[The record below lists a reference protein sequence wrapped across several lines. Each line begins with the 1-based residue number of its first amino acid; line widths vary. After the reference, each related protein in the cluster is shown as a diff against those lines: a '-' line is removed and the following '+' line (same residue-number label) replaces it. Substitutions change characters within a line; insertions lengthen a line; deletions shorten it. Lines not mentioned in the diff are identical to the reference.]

1 MCSTCN
7 NISMS
12 GEDENVQ
19 FLSAYSD
26 LSFVLS
32 EDNIEYYEY
41 KTADQATNIIEALE
55 NYINVVNNL
64 SSVYKKRLKIKR
76 FMNNMWK
83 SCHTYIPLVFG
94 FSPSSIQDDTNDIK
108 EMTDTF
114 KSFIITT
121 QISRDITI
129 MKKNM
134 YTFGEKIRDVELF
147 VNSYNKYEEL
157 DRILVSIKS
166 AHHEV
171 ENTYER
177 HITEINFGRRYRS
190 NNT

>member
-1 MCSTCN
+1 
-7 NISMS
+7 MS

-26 LSFVLS
+26 LSLVLE
-32 EDNIEYYEY
+32 EDSIEYYEY
-41 KTADQATNIIEALE
+41 KTSDQATNIIESLE

-76 FMNNMWK
+76 LMNNMWK
-83 SCHTYIPLVFG
+83 RCHTYIPLVFG

-114 KSFIITT
+114 ESFIITT
-121 QISRDITI
+121 QISRDVTI
-129 MKKNM
+129 MKENM

-147 VNSYNKYEEL
+147 VNSSNDKYEEL
-157 DRILVSIKS
+157 DRILASIKS

-171 ENTYER
+171 ENIYER
-177 HITEINFGRRYRS
+177 NITELNFGRRYRS
-190 NNT
+190 